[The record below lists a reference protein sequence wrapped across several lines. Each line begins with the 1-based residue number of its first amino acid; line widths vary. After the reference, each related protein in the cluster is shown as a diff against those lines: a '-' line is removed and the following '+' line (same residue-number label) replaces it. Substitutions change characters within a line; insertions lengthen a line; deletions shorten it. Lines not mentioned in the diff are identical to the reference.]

1 MLIQCHCT
9 SQWISDVMSHFDP
22 TMELNIPS
30 KCCCPNSA
38 HGPVGVKKFQRKEA
52 IKKTKCSYT
61 TRKETRVERTV
72 PAAATRI
79 SPSVHEV
86 PGDVVRPRRVT

>member
-1 MLIQCHCT
+1 
-9 SQWISDVMSHFDP
+9 
-22 TMELNIPS
+22 
-30 KCCCPNSA
+30 
-38 HGPVGVKKFQRKEA
+38 VKKFQRKEA

-86 PGDVVRPRRVT
+86 PGEVVRPRRVT